1 MQKSGK
7 FLALADGG
15 RRTPGRTIAFGFD
28 QLKSQGTTECR
39 VAEPGGPLTLD
50 RPAAPLE
57 SDWIGFKGILGG
69 GWLTIVRC
77 AIEIEAESL

>member
-1 MQKSGK
+1 VRFQFTVCVHDTAIVPMQKSGK

-57 SDWIGFKGILGG
+57 SDWIGF
-69 GWLTIVRC
+69 
-77 AIEIEAESL
+77 